1 MKAEITSEVIQD
13 LLPLYLAGEVSADTA
28 ILVEEYLKTDP
39 EMEKITR
46 QTKKDGL
53 LGQVPVPL
61 SKEDAMEAY
70 VKATQRMMARMLAMS
85 ALGVVVVLGIVMLVL
100 YFVFGLR

>member
-13 LLPLYLAGEVSADTA
+13 LFPLYLAGEVSADTA
-28 ILVEEYLKTDP
+28 TLVEEYLKTDP
-39 EMEKITR
+39 EMAKIAR

-53 LGQVPVPL
+53 LGEVPVPL

-85 ALGVVVVLGIVMLVL
+85 ALGIVVVLGIVMLVL